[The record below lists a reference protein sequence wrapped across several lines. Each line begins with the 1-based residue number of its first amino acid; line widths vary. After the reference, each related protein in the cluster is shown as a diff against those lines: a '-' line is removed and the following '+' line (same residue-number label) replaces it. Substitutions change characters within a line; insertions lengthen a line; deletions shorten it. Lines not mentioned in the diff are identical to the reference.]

1 MNHCFLVGPDGCSSR
16 ESVSGTIMVRLHYR
30 IMVRTGTHKQSG
42 ETAAIKVM
50 AVVPKGST
58 ARSNDNTWADV
69 EAEITILCRLDHPNV
84 IKLKEFFAQDGEVYL
99 VTDLVQGALLSTFVT
114 TPALLFQP
122 EGAVFV
128 GYVA

>member
-1 MNHCFLVGPDGCSSR
+1 MNRCFLVDLDDCSSR
-16 ESVSGTIMVRLHYR
+16 ESVSGTIMVRLR
-30 IMVRTGTHKQSG
+30 IVLTGTHKQSG

-84 IKLKEFFAQDGEVYL
+84 IKLKEFFAQDEEVYL

-122 EGAVFV
+122 EGAVCV